1 MKRTQIY
8 LEEETLEYLK
18 NESKTTGKTV
28 SQIIRECIDSRKSK
42 KVSELLKRSRK
53 AYGIWKDRDFDV
65 DEYIRDLRKD
75 REVW

>member
-18 NESKTTGKTV
+18 NESKTSGKTV
-28 SQIIRECIDSRKSK
+28 SQLIRECISIQKYNKSN
-42 KVSELLKRSRK
+42 ELLKRMES
-53 AYGIWKDRDFDV
+53 AFGIWKDRDFDV

-75 REVW
+75 RELW